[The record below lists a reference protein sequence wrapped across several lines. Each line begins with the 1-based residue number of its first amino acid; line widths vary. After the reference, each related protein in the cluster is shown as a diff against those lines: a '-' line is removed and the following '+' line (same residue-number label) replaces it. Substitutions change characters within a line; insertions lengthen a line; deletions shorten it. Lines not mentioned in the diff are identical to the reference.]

1 MSSIRLSLRRKET
14 ESFDPHAL
22 PGVNKKTKEK
32 KAKKKAKPVASS
44 QRNLHFDLFA
54 HLSYMAA
61 VSTAGVN
68 RAALFEYASE
78 LPYASSRY
86 FRDIHMLA
94 RKLNI
99 DYAEACTMVS
109 ERTKNGVMRSLL
121 LRMAGSLASGE
132 NEGEFLRREAEVIGE
147 DYTNLYERDIE
158 SLRKWTDAFVTL
170 LVASGLI
177 VIISVISM
185 MIYEIGVTMI
195 LGLAALMIFS
205 TVLGAWIIYVSAPRE
220 IKTRVSG
227 ASSRLQKISYATFRF
242 TGPAALLASSV
253 VLLMGMELGIALLAA
268 SAFLFPTGYLIAK
281 DDGNITKKDADI
293 ASMVRVLGGI
303 TSAVGTTITEAL
315 GKVDKRSMGSLKPE
329 VTRLRNSL
337 IAGIDPDLCWRR
349 LVDETGSELVNRTIE
364 MFYKSI
370 SMGGEPGRVG
380 SSSAYYA
387 SRIAYLRAKR
397 TMVAST
403 FNWLVLPMH
412 IAMVGLLLFI
422 VEIMSLFSSQI
433 AESQAA
439 LADSST
445 LNNQYAVDELFTFGQ
460 IDLGMVGFLVTTV
473 VLVLTAVNTF
483 APKAAAGGSNLKLVY
498 HGSIMLALT
507 GAMMM
512 GVPRFANSIFETIV
526 NSP

>member
-1 MSSIRLSLRRKET
+1 
-14 ESFDPHAL
+14 
-22 PGVNKKTKEK
+22 
-32 KAKKKAKPVASS
+32 
-44 QRNLHFDLFA
+44 
-54 HLSYMAA
+54 
-61 VSTAGVN
+61 
-68 RAALFEYASE
+68 
-78 LPYASSRY
+78 
-86 FRDIHMLA
+86 
-94 RKLNI
+94 
-99 DYAEACTMVS
+99 
-109 ERTKNGVMRSLL
+109 
-121 LRMAGSLASGE
+121 
-132 NEGEFLRREAEVIGE
+132 
-147 DYTNLYERDIE
+147 
-158 SLRKWTDAFVTL
+158 
-170 LVASGLI
+170 
-177 VIISVISM
+177 
-185 MIYEIGVTMI
+185 
-195 LGLAALMIFS
+195 
-205 TVLGAWIIYVSAPRE
+205 
-220 IKTRVSG
+220 
-227 ASSRLQKISYATFRF
+227 
-242 TGPAALLASSV
+242 
-253 VLLMGMELGIALLAA
+253 A

-498 HGSIMLALT
+498 HGAIMLALT
-507 GAMMM
+507 GAMML